1 MTTDVAACAASLGFV
16 MAQAAA
22 ALKKPAVVEADV
34 PEDGA
39 DGPLSEGEARRFGG
53 KKIVLF
59 VVLPLLIV
67 AGAVGAVLFSGVA
80 DNLLGRGEHAE
91 KAPPVKPAVF
101 FDMPELLVNL
111 NTGGRRVSFL
121 KLSIALE
128 LTDPADVPKVQ
139 LLLPRLIDS
148 FQVYLREL
156 RLEDLRGSAGIYRL
170 REDLLARVNEAA
182 KPVKIKDVLFKEMLV
197 Q

>member
-1 MTTDVAACAASLGFV
+1 
-16 MAQAAA
+16 
-22 ALKKPAVVEADV
+22 
-34 PEDGA
+34 
-39 DGPLSEGEARRFGG
+39 
-53 KKIVLF
+53 
-59 VVLPLLIV
+59 
-67 AGAVGAVLFSGVA
+67 
-80 DNLLGRGEHAE
+80 
-91 KAPPVKPAVF
+91 VF

>member
-1 MTTDVAACAASLGFV
+1 
-16 MAQAAA
+16 MALAA
-22 ALKKPAVVEADV
+22 ALKKPAPGDAAREL
-34 PEDGA
+34 PEDDA
-39 DGPLSEGEARRFGG
+39 EDGQATELEARRFGG

-59 VVLPLLIV
+59 IVLPLFIIAAAAV
-67 AGAVGAVLFSGVA
+67 AVIFSGAA
-80 DNLLGRGEHAE
+80 DGLLGRGEHAE
-91 KAPPVKPAVF
+91 KAAAAKPAVF

-139 LLLPRLIDS
+139 LLMPRLIDS

-156 RLEDLRGSAGIYRL
+156 RLEDLRGSAGVYRL
-170 REDLLARVNEAA
+170 REDLLARVNDTA

>member
-1 MTTDVAACAASLGFV
+1 
-16 MAQAAA
+16 MAQAA
-22 ALKKPAVVEADV
+22 ALKKPALAEARDL
-34 PEDGA
+34 PED
-39 DGPLSEGEARRFGG
+39 DESEGQYPEGEVRRFGG

-59 VVLPLLIV
+59 IVLPVLVI
-67 AGAVGAVLFSGVA
+67 AAAVGAVIFSGAA
-80 DNLLGRGEHAE
+80 DGLLGRGAHAQ
-91 KAPPVKPAVF
+91 KADKPAVF

-128 LTDPADVPKVQ
+128 LTDPADVPKMQ
-139 LLLPRLIDS
+139 LLMPRLIDS

-156 RLEDLRGSAGIYRL
+156 RLEDLRGSAGVYRL
-170 REDLLARVNEAA
+170 REDLLARVNETA

>member
-1 MTTDVAACAASLGFV
+1 

-22 ALKKPAVVEADV
+22 LKTEAPQSDAPAEGAAAEGQ
-34 PEDGA
+34 ED
-39 DGPLSEGEARRFGG
+39 EGKRFGG

-59 VVLPLLIV
+59 IVLPIV
-67 AGAVGAVLFSGVA
+67 VIAAAIAVVFFTGLA
-80 DNLLGRGEHAE
+80 DGLLGKKSEQAE

-101 FDMPELLVNL
+101 FDMPEMLVNL
-111 NTGGRRVSFL
+111 NTGGKRVNFL
-121 KLSIALE
+121 KLSVSLE
-128 LTDPADVPKVQ
+128 LNDPTDVPKLQ
-139 LLLPRLIDS
+139 LLMPRLIDS

-182 KPVKIKDVLFKEMLV
+182 QPVKIKDILFKEMLV

>member
-1 MTTDVAACAASLGFV
+1 
-16 MAQAAA
+16 
-22 ALKKPAVVEADV
+22 
-34 PEDGA
+34 
-39 DGPLSEGEARRFGG
+39 
-53 KKIVLF
+53 
-59 VVLPLLIV
+59 
-67 AGAVGAVLFSGVA
+67 
-80 DNLLGRGEHAE
+80 
-91 KAPPVKPAVF
+91 
-101 FDMPELLVNL
+101 
-111 NTGGRRVSFL
+111 
-121 KLSIALE
+121 
-128 LTDPADVPKVQ
+128 VPKVQ

>member
-1 MTTDVAACAASLGFV
+1 MALAAT
-16 MAQAAA
+16 
-22 ALKKPAVVEADV
+22 ALKRPSPADDMSEDEAI
-34 PEDGA
+34 
-39 DGPLSEGEARRFGG
+39 EGQEIEARRFGG

-59 VVLPLLIV
+59 IVLPLFVLV
-67 AGAVGAVLFSGVA
+67 AAVVAVIFSGVA
-80 DNLLGRGEHAE
+80 DGVLGRGEHAQ
-91 KAPPVKPAVF
+91 KAAASKPAVF

-128 LTDPADVPKVQ
+128 LTDPTDVPKVQ
-139 LLLPRLIDS
+139 LLMPRLIDS

-156 RLEDLRGSAGIYRL
+156 RLEDLRGSAGVYRL
-170 REDLLARVNEAA
+170 REDLLARVNETA
-182 KPVKIKDVLFKEMLV
+182 KPVKIKDVLFREMLV

>member
-1 MTTDVAACAASLGFV
+1 

-22 ALKKPAVVEADV
+22 LKTPAPESEA
-34 PEDGA
+34 PEEGA
-39 DGPLSEGEARRFGG
+39 AEGEETEGKRFGG

-59 VVLPLLIV
+59 IVLPIVVIAAAIAVVLFTGL
-67 AGAVGAVLFSGVA
+67 A
-80 DNLLGRGEHAE
+80 DGLLGKKAEYAE
-91 KAPPVKPAVF
+91 KAPPQKPAVF
-101 FDMPELLVNL
+101 FDMPEMLVNL
-111 NTGGRRVSFL
+111 NTGGKRVNFL
-121 KLSIALE
+121 KLSVSLE
-128 LTDPADVPKVQ
+128 LTDPTDVPKLQ
-139 LLLPRLIDS
+139 LLMPRLIDS

-182 KPVKIKDVLFKEMLV
+182 QPVKIKDILFKEMLV

>member
-1 MTTDVAACAASLGFV
+1 

-22 ALKKPAVVEADV
+22 ALKKPAPAEEKNQADEEAA
-34 PEDGA
+34 EDQVA
-39 DGPLSEGEARRFGG
+39 EAEARRFGG

-59 VVLPLLIV
+59 IVLPALVIV
-67 AGAVGAVLFSGVA
+67 MAIVGVLFSGLA
-80 DNLLGRGEHAE
+80 DGLLGKGKPSSV
-91 KAPPVKPAVF
+91 KAAPVKPAVF

-121 KLSIALE
+121 KLSVALE
-128 LTDPADVPKVQ
+128 LTDPADVPKIQ
-139 LLLPRLIDS
+139 ILMPRLIDS

-156 RLEDLRGSAGIYRL
+156 RIEDLQGSAGVYRL
-170 REDLLARVNEAA
+170 REDLLARVNETA
-182 KPVKIKDVLFKEMLV
+182 KPVAIKDVLFKEMLV